1 MNIYISGLSYGTN
14 DADLTN
20 LFAEF
25 GEVSSAK
32 VIFDRET
39 GRSRGFAFVEMPND
53 TEGQKAIDE
62 LNGVEYDQKVI
73 SVSVL
78 KDRLTVVVVVVII
91 TLEDI
96 NIRIKA
102 EDIIFCFYLISYFRF
117 MIQRRNLLIDTGE
130 DKKSYY
136 I

>member
-73 SVSVL
+73 SV
-78 KDRLTVVVVVVII
+78 TVVAVVVII